1 MEYFDDGTWKA
12 SGNGQCCDPE
22 CVCGRTHI
30 ERGEGFLYVSPEVAV
45 FRRIYRSHKSALKEM
60 EQRVIEKY
68 GRPVKF
74 TCRIGPMLICKR
86 AAQRRQLDL
95 DIARM
100 DAKFWWEHGKAPLRA
115 TPHLGSMEALEER
128 LTRID

>member
-60 EQRVIEKY
+60 EQRV
-68 GRPVKF
+68 
-74 TCRIGPMLICKR
+74 